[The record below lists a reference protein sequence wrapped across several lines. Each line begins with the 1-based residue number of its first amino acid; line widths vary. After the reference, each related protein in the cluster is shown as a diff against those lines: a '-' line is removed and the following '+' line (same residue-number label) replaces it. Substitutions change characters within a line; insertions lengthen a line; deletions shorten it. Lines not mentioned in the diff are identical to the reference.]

1 MDSESQCCSSVFQSG
16 FLKKISFP
24 SLIEFPKGVICFL
37 LRLSR
42 NRTKINTSVTYFSL
56 RSNFLKQKAVKW
68 LHGAMFPSVPQPRAE
83 LWSLPV
89 YYSQQRHNV
98 EQAMRNC
105 RSTRLLQS
113 ETELAL
119 RDATLFHQPG
129 NSYTSWSETRLSTLF
144 SSARKKRAKPT

>member
-42 NRTKINTSVTYFSL
+42 NRTEINTSVTYFSL

-68 LHGAMFPSVPQPRAE
+68 LHGAMWSCGAWCHSPGQNSGPFLCTIPSRDIMWSRPWETADLLGFCRARLNLLSGMQPCST
-83 LWSLPV
+83 SLETV
-89 YYSQQRHNV
+89 LYLMV
-98 EQAMRNC
+98 RNKAFNP
-105 RSTRLLQS
+105 LL
-113 ETELAL
+113 
-119 RDATLFHQPG
+119 F
-129 NSYTSWSETRLSTLF
+129 
-144 SSARKKRAKPT
+144 

>member
-42 NRTKINTSVTYFSL
+42 NRMKINTSVTYFSL

-129 NSYTSWSETRLSTLF
+129 NCLIPHGQKQGF
-144 SSARKKRAKPT
+144 QPSSLLGSLLC

>member
-1 MDSESQCCSSVFQSG
+1 MTTWGHVVMWC
-16 FLKKISFP
+16 
-24 SLIEFPKGVICFL
+24 
-37 LRLSR
+37 
-42 NRTKINTSVTYFSL
+42 
-56 RSNFLKQKAVKW
+56 
-68 LHGAMFPSVPQPRAE
+68 MVPQPRAE

-129 NSYTSWSETRLSTLF
+129 NCLIPHGQKQGF
-144 SSARKKRAKPT
+144 QPSSLLGSLLC

>member
-1 MDSESQCCSSVFQSG
+1 MTTWGHVVMWC
-16 FLKKISFP
+16 
-24 SLIEFPKGVICFL
+24 
-37 LRLSR
+37 
-42 NRTKINTSVTYFSL
+42 
-56 RSNFLKQKAVKW
+56 
-68 LHGAMFPSVPQPRAE
+68 MVPQPRAE

-144 SSARKKRAKPT
+144 SSARKKTAKPT